1 MPTLIKRLLHYA
13 VYGAAAV
20 VVAVCGVALYLRL
33 VIMPNVDA
41 YKTDIEAIAGS
52 VIGMP
57 IKIGAIEADWWGLNP
72 RFSLRQ
78 ARLVQ
83 VGDRP
88 PLLLERVD
96 ATLSWLSLFV
106 GDARLVNLA
115 LYGPRLEIRRDA
127 RGIVY
132 VADIPVNTPGPKSA
146 FPDWLLRQRHVVI
159 SEGRL
164 DWRDDLI
171 GAPPLSLD
179 NVNLVL
185 RNRSGRH
192 QLGITAKPPA
202 AAVAGLDIRA
212 ELSGASVHDPGEWQ
226 GRVYA
231 RADAL
236 SLEALRAW
244 APWIGKQARQG
255 RGDARFWLDLK
266 DGQVTGLTGDV
277 RLADVAVAF
286 AEDHPEMAFRD
297 LSGRLGWSRNRDLHT
312 LLAHGLSFTTDS
324 GQRVG
329 PSDVRVQTRIAPDG
343 RMTLV
348 GARAERL
355 RVEALNALSAALP
368 LPKALRDWLTLL
380 QPRGYIEHAE
390 LDWESFAKYK
400 LTARFQEAGMN
411 AGENLPGF
419 SGVSGRIVATGS
431 GGEMQLDAKTMRFDL
446 PKVFRQPLDFDRFS
460 TDLAWERL
468 GDGTTRL
475 RIGETQLDNADVE
488 ARADG
493 SIEFHPGRAPLLDLR
508 AQARRGAGNA
518 VWRYLPRQ
526 IGEHAYEWLKQAI
539 VAGHSPETRMVLKG
553 PLDHF
558 PFDKGGG
565 EFWVDIEARG
575 AKLHYAPDWPAIED
589 IQGKVR
595 FQGAGMRI
603 EARSARLRGVQIG
616 HTTAVIPD
624 LHSSDAEMLN
634 IDGQARGATSA
645 FLDFIKHSPVHEHT
659 GRFTERLGAEGEGSL
674 NLHLRLPLR
683 HLGDSTVR
691 GDYRLIDNT
700 VVPGKDMPSLTQVN
714 GTLSFT
720 ENLLRG
726 EALNARLFGLPATL
740 RLSSEPGGRVR
751 VGVAGRADANL
762 LKTWLPA
769 GMETYFKG
777 AADYQADVSLAPR
790 QTVLKI
796 KSDLVGLA
804 VGLPAPLDKPAAQAL
819 PFSLSSGDAEAGIAL
834 QIGQVVAA
842 RLNVDDKGETR
853 ANVYLGG
860 GIPSAAPREAGVH
873 VQGSLRKLDLDA
885 WKALPLDT
893 AGAAEAKPGPSLRAI
908 NLNVA
913 ELRAMGR
920 VFHDTRIKATPIP
933 KGWKIDLGGK
943 EVAGDIMWSEAG
955 GLPGKRLAGHFQR
968 LNLPPAEAGGRPSPD
983 IAPTELPRILEINA
997 QSFSLFDREIGQ
1009 LNTHMEA
1016 ERTGLRTRSLV
1027 IANADGRLSGNG
1039 WVSASHRQATQ
1050 FDIEVESAN
1059 AGKLLARLG
1068 ISEGIKGGA
1077 TTLNGKISWPGRP
1090 EDFTVAN
1097 LDGDLKLNMKSGRF
1111 TQLDPGAGRLL
1122 GILSLQ
1128 ALPRRIVLDFR
1139 DVFSEGFSFDSIDG
1153 EVHIQRGIAYLPDLV
1168 IKGPSTVVNMKG
1180 RIDLAREEQDL
1191 RVTIQPRL
1199 DDSLAVAGALL
1210 GGPAVGVG
1218 TFVATKILQNPVSKA
1233 ATFEYLIKGTWSEPQ
1248 VTKLP
1253 RPKAP
1258 AAESP
1263 LTP

>member
-1 MPTLIKRLLHYA
+1 MPTLTKRLLHYA
-13 VYGAAAV
+13 VYGVAAV
-20 VVAVCGVALYLRL
+20 VVAICGAALYLRL

-41 YKTDIEAIAGS
+41 YKADIEAIAGYA
-52 VIGMP
+52 IGMP

-83 VGDRP
+83 AGDRP

-106 GDARLVNLA
+106 GDARLANLA
-115 LYGPRLEIRRDA
+115 LYAPRLEIRRDA
-127 RGIVY
+127 AGIVY
-132 VADIPVNTPGPKSA
+132 IADIPVNTPGPKST
-146 FPDWLLRQRHVVI
+146 FPDWLLRQRHVVV
-159 SEGRL
+159 SDGGL
-164 DWRDDLI
+164 VWRDELTA
-171 GAPPLSLD
+171 APPLVVEG
-179 NVNLVL
+179 VNLIL
-185 RNRSGRH
+185 RNRAGKH
-192 QLGITAKPPA
+192 LLGVTARPPGEA
-202 AAVAGLDIRA
+202 MRGLDIRA
-212 ELSGASVHDPGEWQ
+212 ELSGASVHETRDWQ
-226 GRVYA
+226 GRLYA
-231 RADAL
+231 RADDL
-236 SLEALRAW
+236 SLETLSRW
-244 APWIGKQARQG
+244 APWIGEQARKG

-277 RLADVAVAF
+277 RLADVVVAF
-286 AEDHPEMAFRD
+286 AQNHPEIAFQD
-297 LSGRLGWSRNRDLHT
+297 ISGRLGWSRNRDLHT
-312 LLAHGLSFTTDS
+312 LLAHGLAFTTAA
-324 GQRVG
+324 GQRIG
-329 PSDVRVQTRIAPDG
+329 PSDVRVQTRVAADG

-355 RVEALNALSAALP
+355 RIEALNALSAALP

-400 LTARFQEAGMN
+400 LTARFQDAGMN

-419 SGVSGRIVATGS
+419 SALSGRVVATGS
-431 GGEMQLDAKTMRFDL
+431 GGEMQLNAKAMHFDL
-446 PKVFRQPLDFDRFS
+446 PKVFRQALAFDQFA

-468 GDGTTRL
+468 DDGATRL
-475 RIGETQLDNADVE
+475 RIGETHLANPDID
-488 ARADG
+488 ARAEG
-493 SIEFHPGRAPLLDLR
+493 SIEFHPGRAPLIDLR
-508 AQARRGAGNA
+508 AQASRGAGNA

-526 IGEHAYEWLKQAI
+526 VGDHAYEWVKQAI
-539 VAGHSPETRMVLKG
+539 VAGHSPETRLVLKG
-553 PLDHF
+553 PLDRF

-565 EFWVDIEARG
+565 EFFVDIEARG
-575 AKLHYAPDWPAIED
+575 AKLRYAPDWPPIED

-595 FQGAGMRI
+595 FEGAGMRI
-603 EARSARLRGVQIG
+603 VANSARVRGVQVG
-616 HTTAVIPD
+616 QTTAVIPD
-624 LHSSDAEMLN
+624 LHSSFEETLQV
-634 IDGQARGATSA
+634 DGLARGATPA

-659 GRFTERLGAEGEGSL
+659 GRFTERLGAEGEGIL
-674 NLHLRLPLR
+674 NLRLRLPLR
-683 HLGDSTVR
+683 HIVDSTVR
-691 GDYRLIDNT
+691 GDFRLIDNT
-700 VVPGKDMPSLTQVN
+700 IVPGKDLPSLTQVN

-726 EALNARLFGLPATL
+726 EGLSARLFGMPANL
-740 RLSSEPGGRVR
+740 RLNSEAGGRVR
-751 VGVAGRADANL
+751 VGIAGRADAGA
-762 LKTWLPA
+762 LKNWLPSGLDA
-769 GMETYFKG
+769 YFKG
-777 AADYQADVSLAPR
+777 AADYQAEVALAPK
-790 QTVLKI
+790 QTLMKVT
-796 KSDLVGLA
+796 SDLVGLS
-804 VGLPAPLDKPAAQAL
+804 VGLPVPLEKTAAQSL
-819 PFSLSSGDAEAGIAL
+819 PFSLSSGEADGAVAL
-834 QIGQVVAA
+834 RIGQILAA
-842 RLNVDDKGETR
+842 KLAVDDKGETR

-860 GIPSAAPREAGVH
+860 GIPSAPPREPGVY

-885 WKALPLDT
+885 WKALTFDS
-893 AGAAEAKPGPSLRAI
+893 AGNAAPGPNLRAL
-908 NLNVA
+908 NLSVA
-913 ELRAMGR
+913 ELRVMER
-920 VFHDTRIKATPIP
+920 IFHDTRIKATPIP

-943 EVAGDIMWSEAG
+943 EIAGDIMWGEAG

-968 LNLPPAEAGGRPSPD
+968 LNLPPAQAGGKPSPD
-983 IAPTELPRILEINA
+983 IAPAELPRILEINA
-997 QSFSLFDREIGQ
+997 QSFGLFDREIGQ

-1027 IANADGRLSGNG
+1027 IANPDGRLSGNG

-1090 EDFTVAN
+1090 EDFAVAN
-1097 LDGDLKLNMKSGRF
+1097 LDGSLKLNMKSGRF

-1128 ALPRRIVLDFR
+1128 ALPRRIVMDFR

-1153 EVHIQRGIAYLPDLV
+1153 DVHIQRGIAYLPDLV
-1168 IKGPSTVVNMKG
+1168 IKGPSAVVNMKG

-1233 ATFEYLIKGTWSEPQ
+1233 ATYEYLIKGSWSEPV

-1263 LTP
+1263 LLP